1 MKKEKRKKIIKW
13 IISLVLALSF
23 LSIISLILIFGYYP
37 VRDTLLGYPTK
48 KLINKE
54 WFNSQY
60 GSPPIQLITP
70 SILKRK
76 IIKQKTSS
84 LFVMDS
90 IQSKY
95 YIELFFEKKNKSD
108 LNQNSQVDNNTS
120 GKEKTQQILDQT
132 IERYQSQ
139 GAVNILMDAENY
151 ETSSGLPTL
160 KISGTLDISKTKKG
174 EKVRCFFTTL
184 IVDYEEGKVSLTLI
198 YDKDDRY
205 GDEISK
211 KIIDSIELIKEL

>member
-1 MKKEKRKKIIKW
+1 
-13 IISLVLALSF
+13 
-23 LSIISLILIFGYYP
+23 
-37 VRDTLLGYPTK
+37 
-48 KLINKE
+48 
-54 WFNSQY
+54 
-60 GSPPIQLITP
+60 
-70 SILKRK
+70 
-76 IIKQKTSS
+76 
-84 LFVMDS
+84 MDS

-211 KIIDSIELIKEL
+211 KIIDSINEGCKIANCQLIGGETAEMKGIYMKDIQNIYHKTCSMCMTHPQVGVVVFSELCHHSNEFIILVQTLTRIIL

>member
-1 MKKEKRKKIIKW
+1 
-13 IISLVLALSF
+13 
-23 LSIISLILIFGYYP
+23 
-37 VRDTLLGYPTK
+37 
-48 KLINKE
+48 
-54 WFNSQY
+54 
-60 GSPPIQLITP
+60 
-70 SILKRK
+70 
-76 IIKQKTSS
+76 
-84 LFVMDS
+84 MDS

-174 EKVRCFFTTL
+174 
-184 IVDYEEGKVSLTLI
+184 
-198 YDKDDRY
+198 
-205 GDEISK
+205 
-211 KIIDSIELIKEL
+211 